1 MIRDPEFILNFLS
14 ALYIAD
20 LVTGADSVNDSKLF
34 LTKAQHRIH
43 DASCN
48 LVQSNYNY

>member
-34 LTKAQHRIH
+34 LTKPNIE
-43 DASCN
+43 SMMT
-48 LVQSNYNY
+48 VIT

>member
-1 MIRDPEFILNFLS
+1 MIRDPESILSFLS
-14 ALYIAD
+14 ALYIED

-43 DASCN
+43 DASYN